1 MYHYR
6 ISDQVPLKTKRLI
19 LTPMNVKQID
29 EMLARETDSMLRGA
43 LNEMRRGVSEEP
55 VQALWYTG
63 WQVTLK
69 QNGALVG
76 LVGFQGVPADKT
88 VALGYVIFDGY
99 HGNGYAQEAISSLCN
114 WAFGRENVYFVQA
127 LAGEINEAA
136 NHILGKLRFYRVESP
151 VPGQNRWEIERPAS
165 GWLAIYMCIGLSIGL
180 ALGSS
185 IYGNMI
191 TGMTIG
197 LSAGLALGAVLDSQD
212 RGARK
217 REHAPKK
224 LDEITPSGKQDN

>member
-6 ISDQVPLKTKRLI
+6 ISDQMPLKTKRLI
-19 LTPMNVKQID
+19 ITPMNVKQID
-29 EMLARETDSMLRGA
+29 EMLARENNSVLRGA

-55 VQALWYTG
+55 IQALWYTG
-63 WQVTLK
+63 WKITLK
-69 QNGALVG
+69 QDGALIG
-76 LVGFQGVPADKT
+76 LVGFQGVPTDKT
-88 VALGYVIFDGY
+88 VSLGYEIFEGY
-99 HGNGYAQEAISSLCN
+99 RANGYAQEAISSLCS
-114 WAFGRENVYFVQA
+114 WAFGRESVYFVQT
-127 LAGEINEAA
+127 LANETNEPA
-136 NHILGKLRFYRVESP
+136 NHIFGKLRFYRVESP

-185 IYGNMI
+185 FYDNML

-197 LSAGLALGAVLDSQD
+197 LSAGLALGAVLDAQD

-224 LDEITPSGKQDN
+224 LDDFSPPGTEN

>member
-6 ISDQVPLKTKRLI
+6 ISDQMPLKTKRLI
-19 LTPMNVKQID
+19 ITPMNVNQID

-55 VQALWYTG
+55 MQALWYTG
-63 WQVTLK
+63 WQITLK
-69 QNGALVG
+69 QNGELVG
-76 LVGFQGVPADKT
+76 LVDFQGIPADKT
-88 VALGYVIFDGY
+88 VALGYVIFENY
-99 HGNGYAQEAISSLCN
+99 RANGYAQEAISSLCS

-127 LAGEINEAA
+127 LAGETSEAA
-136 NHILGKLRFYRVESP
+136 NHIFGKLRFYRVESP
-151 VPGQNRWEIERPAS
+151 VSGQNRWEVERPAS

-185 IYGNMI
+185 FYGNML

-197 LSAGLALGAVLDSQD
+197 MSAGLALGAVLDAQD

-217 REHAPKK
+217 RENAPKK
-224 LDEITPSGKQDN
+224 LDDITPPGKQN